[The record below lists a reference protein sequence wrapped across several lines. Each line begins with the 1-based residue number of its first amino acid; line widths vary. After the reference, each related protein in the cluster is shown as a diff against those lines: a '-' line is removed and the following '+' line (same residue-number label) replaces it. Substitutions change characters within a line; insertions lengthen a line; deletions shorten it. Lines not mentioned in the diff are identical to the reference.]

1 MFKVIVVKKIYVI
14 LSYSGSNFAKFL
26 KLFTK
31 EKYVHTTISFDKDLN
46 KAYSF
51 GRKYVY
57 TPLPGGFI
65 QENFHKN
72 CSYFKNYISKVYELD
87 ITDEQYNNL
96 QKDLEENFINQINK
110 YKYNIIGLYFIWRNK
125 KMHRKYHFVCTQF
138 CAKVLIDNKIIDFN
152 KDYSLIKPKDFLD
165 LDILHLIFEGKTI
178 DYLKRIPN

>member
-1 MFKVIVVKKIYVI
+1 MIVLKKIYVI

-72 CSYFKNYISKVYELD
+72 CSYFKNSISKVLSVNEKHPSPSKYPRIKCLIRFSGID
-87 ITDEQYNNL
+87 G
-96 QKDLEENFINQINK
+96 NFAVYVLSLSK
-110 YKYNIIGLYFIWRNK
+110 YLFKSLYI
-125 KMHRKYHFVCTQF
+125 C
-138 CAKVLIDNKIIDFN
+138 
-152 KDYSLIKPKDFLD
+152 
-165 LDILHLIFEGKTI
+165 
-178 DYLKRIPN
+178 